1 MAQSRDRRW
10 RTVAGKVPGL
20 DAGIRALRRT
30 SEVESLQRQLAAT
43 RPQPVSATQAR
54 TAGSEP
60 FVTWSPPGHF
70 YSPVPD
76 MDEILRQADRIFERP
91 DRLDGVDLNEA
102 GQLELLTT
110 LVELCRDVEFPAQ
123 PHAGSRYFSNNP
135 SYAGGDAYMLQ
146 ALMRHLKPKRY
157 FEVGSGWTTALAVDT
172 AEKWLDAATTITCVE
187 PYPEAVKALLRPD
200 DRVELIDAPVQG
212 VPLDRIRE
220 LEPND
225 ILFIDCSH
233 VVKTGSD
240 AHFLISRVLPVV
252 PPGVWVHIHDIFWPF
267 EYPRPWV
274 EQGRA
279 WSEAYMLHAFLM
291 FNPAFEIELFLD
303 WIGQK
308 HPAALQGELPIG
320 EAVGGAIWLRRV
332 G

>member
-1 MAQSRDRRW
+1 MAQSGSRRW

-30 SEVESLQRQLAAT
+30 DEVEALQQQLAAA
-43 RPQPVSATQAR
+43 RPQPVSATQ
-54 TAGSEP
+54 TAAGGSEL
-60 FVTWSPPGHF
+60 FLTWAPPGHF

-76 MDEILRQADRIFERP
+76 MDEIQRQADRIFERP

-102 GQLELLTT
+102 RQLELLKT
-110 LVELCRDVEFPAQ
+110 LVELCRDVEFPVEAG
-123 PHAGSRYFSNNP
+123 PGSRYFSNNP
-135 SYAGGDAYMLQ
+135 SYGGGDAYMLQ
-146 ALMRHLKPKRY
+146 ALIRHLRPKRY
-157 FEVGSGWTTALAVDT
+157 FEVGSGWTTALAIDT
-172 AEKWLDAATTITCVE
+172 AEKWLDGTTTITCVE
-187 PYPEAVKALLRPD
+187 PYPEAVQALLRPD

-212 VPLDRIRE
+212 IPLDRIRE

-240 AHFLISRVLPVV
+240 AHFLISRVLPLV
-252 PPGVWVHIHDIFWPF
+252 PVGVWVHIHDIFWPF

-308 HPAALQGELPIG
+308 HSAALLGELPIG
-320 EAVGGAIWLRRV
+320 EHAGGAIWLRRV